1 MINEVIILKKVE
13 KTLRSLPLYVVIKFQ
28 KWVDDVEEIGLE
40 EVMKVKSYHD
50 EPCKGKRR
58 GQRSIRLSKSYRAFY
73 KIIKDHIEFVEV
85 QEVTKHG
92 Y

>member
-1 MINEVIILKKVE
+1 
-13 KTLRSLPLYVVIKFQ
+13 
-28 KWVDDVEEIGLE
+28 VDDVEEIGLE

-50 EPCKGKRR
+50 EPWKGKRR